1 MNLFRFFKNEFNFRM
16 SDLLKTAYFYN
27 QGLFNPVLEAINEKR
42 VAAGADALELDR
54 DLCKA
59 ADGYAGHLAKEPMRK
74 YRKASPKELNGA
86 GECLTFYRVSFPTA
100 SYYII
105 HI

>member
-1 MNLFRFFKNEFNFRM
+1 M

-59 ADGYAGHLAKEPMRK
+59 ADGYAAHLAKEPMRK

-86 GECLTFYRVSFPTA
+86 GECLTFYRVSFLLIKFIM
-100 SYYII
+100 S
-105 HI
+105 HKL